1 MVTLRAAPVLAA
13 QVTNTAVFPL
23 FTDTLQMFVLLLV
36 AVKAYTFEPFLL
48 VTATSLLVTPAA
60 LIPDT
65 LLALKVY
72 ESHPVYVSF
81 TY

>member
-1 MVTLRAAPVLAA
+1 VFLA

-23 FTDTLQMFVLLLV
+23 LTVTEQTLVLLLV
-36 AVKAYTFEPFLL
+36 AVKAYTAVPFLL
-48 VTATSLLVTPAA
+48 VTATSWLVTPAA

-72 ESHPVYVSF
+72 VSHPVCAVF
-81 TY
+81 T